1 MGEVMPRLTVAAAAA
16 SLYLSVPA
24 SADDAVASPPRETPP
39 SSVRSAVERPQ
50 LAIGTNA
57 PFMWPHSVSG
67 SVAVGFKT
75 HHAIRANV
83 ASYENSGAI
92 GVLVGD
98 VFFNGDGSDAIS
110 KGRNLDVGLSYMM
123 FPRRLWDGFF
133 VEAGALIRDTHKDV
147 TDELASPE
155 IVITD
160 TTTFAARGHIGW
172 SWLVGN
178 HFFIQAAIGASAGHE
193 SGRETTAS
201 VFSDSM
207 METHDVSRSAT
218 SAEGFFR
225 IGGAFDINP

>member
-1 MGEVMPRLTVAAAAA
+1 LPPQARDTT
-16 SLYLSVPA
+16 PI
-24 SADDAVASPPRETPP
+24 AVATK
-39 SSVRSAVERPQ
+39 VERPQ
-50 LAIGTNA
+50 LAISTNV

-75 HHAIRANV
+75 HHAIRANI

-92 GVLVGD
+92 GVLIGD
-98 VFFNGDGSDAIS
+98 LFFDGDGSDAIS
-110 KGRNLDVGLSYMM
+110 KGRNLDVGVSYMV

-133 VEAGALIRDTHKDV
+133 VEAGALIRDKHKDV
-147 TDELASPE
+147 TDEYASPE

-160 TTTFAARGHIGW
+160 TTTIAARGHIGW
-172 SWLVGN
+172 SWRVGD
-178 HFFIQAAIGASAGHE
+178 HFFIQAAVGASTGRE
-193 SGRETTAS
+193 IGRETTGS
-201 VFSDSM
+201 VLYPDRM